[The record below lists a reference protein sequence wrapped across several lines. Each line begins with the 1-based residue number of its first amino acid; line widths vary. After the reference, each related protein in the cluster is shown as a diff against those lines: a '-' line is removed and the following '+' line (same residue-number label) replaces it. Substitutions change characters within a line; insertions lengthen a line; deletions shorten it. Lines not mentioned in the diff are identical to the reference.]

1 MSQYRSIQR
10 NDWTLSVNTERWRD
24 DWWPCIESLARE
36 HKTDWRNSRHAH
48 SKCVELP
55 SENKVTTTYIK
66 LYKKSGGVRAI
77 KQRVRESKHRR
88 AFRITQELREKGFL
102 VPSIYV
108 CGDTVHDNIYC
119 GLLVTEKLPYIDLS
133 QLPGLLDSLSDSQ
146 HKEFKHTLSIA
157 LGEQIGKLHNLGY
170 VHGDL
175 VVTNILVDPRNP
187 RTVVFIDHDRSTHS
201 PVLTRKHLQMRNLI
215 QINRHVIDGINHADR
230 LRVFLAYSK
239 ARQWNQS
246 RTKTIM
252 REVAK
257 RTVKRRLVREQ
268 K

>member
-1 MSQYRSIQR
+1 VSQTRRIQR
-10 NDWTLSVNTERWRD
+10 NDWTLSVNTGHWHD
-24 DWWPCIESLARE
+24 AWWPCIESFIRE

-55 SENKVTTTYIK
+55 GENKAVATYFK
-66 LYKKSGGVRAI
+66 LYKKSRGVSAI
-77 KQRVRESKHRR
+77 KERVRESKHRR

-102 VPSIYV
+102 TPTVYV
-108 CGDTVHDNIYC
+108 CGDTAHDDVYR

-133 QLPGLLDSLSDSQ
+133 KLPGLLNNLSGSQ
-146 HKEFKHTLSIA
+146 RKEFKHALSIT

-175 VVTNILVDPRNP
+175 VVTNILVDPQNP

-201 PVLTRKHLQMRNLI
+201 PALTRKHLQMRNLI
-215 QINRHVIDGINHADR
+215 QINRHVIAGINHTDR
-230 LRVFLAYSK
+230 LRVFLAYGE
-239 ARQWNQS
+239 ARQWS
-246 RTKTIM
+246 RPRTETTM
-252 REVAK
+252 REVAN
-257 RTVKRRLVREQ
+257 RTVKRRLAREQ